1 MAEYMIQGTTL
12 TAIGDAIRS
21 KTGSTELIM
30 PENMPTE
37 IENIQNSDDKYKKVL
52 YRDDTLLE
60 YSDEATVALTGMFY
74 NMNIKKIS
82 MPNLLI
88 VTNSFCEACKSLT
101 DVDISSCTSVG
112 TYAFRGCTNLK
123 NIDFSS
129 CKSLGVE
136 AFRDCTSLTEVTI
149 PESMTNM
156 SANSIFFN
164 CGNLV
169 TLNYNAINCNV
180 NDYAFNYNVN
190 IRTINYGPKVTKFVL
205 FNSTNKITFAEGFT
219 SIPETI
225 FNNKTKLKNIVFP
238 STITTIP
245 DSAFTGCTAMEKYD
259 FTSISLVDNS
269 DGTKTLPITFGTNVF
284 LNIPNNCSILFKD
297 AETAEVAK
305 ATTNLAAYADYIHYV
320 GETEATS

>member
-1 MAEYMIQGTTL
+1 MAEYIIQGSTL
-12 TAIGDAIRS
+12 TAIGDAIRAKS
-21 KTGSTELIM
+21 GSTELIT

-37 IENIQNSDDKYKKVL
+37 IESIQSSDDKYKKVL
-52 YRDDTLLE
+52 YRDGTLLE
-60 YSDEATVALTGMFY
+60 YSDEATVALIGMFC
-74 NMNIKKIS
+74 NMNIQKIS

-101 DVDISSCTSVG
+101 DVDVSSCTSIG
-112 TYAFRGCTNLK
+112 SYAFKGCTNLK

-129 CKSLGVE
+129 CKSLGSE

-156 SANSIFFN
+156 SASSIFFN

-190 IRTINYGPKVTKFVL
+190 IRTINYGPKVEKFVL

-219 SIPETI
+219 SIPETR

-245 DSAFTGCTAMEKYD
+245 NSAFTGCTAMEKYD
-259 FTSISLVDNS
+259 FTSISLVDNG
-269 DGTKTLPITFGTNVF
+269 DGTKTFPITFGTDVF
-284 LNIPNNCSILFKD
+284 LNIPTTCSILFKD
-297 AETAEVAK
+297 KETADAAK
-305 ATTNLAAYADYIHYV
+305 AIENLSSYTDYIHYV
-320 GETEATS
+320 GEMEETP